1 MTKASTDVAAKAN
14 NALPAHLQ
22 GGKKQSF
29 GNIDQTDLIVP
40 RVKLLQGIS
49 PEVEQF
55 DNAKSG
61 EFWHT
66 IAGESMGKTIKGVPI
81 LVRKTYALWAPRG
94 DDRGILARASD
105 GVNWDQQFRGL
116 KFTVKPKNYPH
127 EVTYQLGDSVH
138 DKIDG
143 NFALSEFGSSIPGDP
158 QSAPAAALTYQFLWY
173 FPDAPD
179 LSPALIIN
187 TRSSVKPAKQLI
199 SKIELRPV
207 DSFAQVFDMS
217 VVSETNNDGDKFY
230 NYAFTAAG
238 YADEE
243 TFKITSGLYERYNSA
258 EFRANDE
265 SEDADKGESGG
276 GTRSRSGPSESDKF

>member
-49 PEVEQF
+49 PEVEAY

-276 GTRSRSGPSESDKF
+276 TRSRSGPSESDKF